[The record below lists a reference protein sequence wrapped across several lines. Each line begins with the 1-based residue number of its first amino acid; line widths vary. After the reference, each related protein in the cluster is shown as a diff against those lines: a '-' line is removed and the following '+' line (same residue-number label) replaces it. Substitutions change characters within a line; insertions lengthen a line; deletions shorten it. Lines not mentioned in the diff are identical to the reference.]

1 MKRRNNSKS
10 IMQQGGL
17 MIEALAMLGLIAVVT
32 PTMYKKSAERT
43 MEVEDINSATTI
55 RTIMNAAN
63 DYVGA
68 NYSTIIS
75 DMNKAEGDANKY
87 RPITRAQIEPYLPYG
102 FNMNK
107 ALYNY
112 DFPELAIAKNDNNLT
127 TFALFPAKA
136 DADTGIGQ
144 ERTSRIASLVG
155 SSGGYVT
162 ESGKAR
168 GIGGIW
174 RLEGDAFN
182 KVFPTSGSGAS
193 TYSIVTA
200 SADTINAATGN
211 EIDMDKY
218 LQRGR
223 DDPND
228 TSTLWKNT
236 MRTDLYMGVNKSD
249 DDVYKNDAPNNVQ
262 DKLYSIRN
270 IKSLIVGAE
279 KTGLDETGNEAGG
292 YGLYIEG
299 SNAGGLTGNPNAFI
313 RGSVRAAQ
321 EQFYVTDTKLSYG
334 KFDDTNFNF
343 QIDKETGN
351 TSSKG
356 ALVNEKNLDLAN
368 KVTTTGENAVQG
380 WDSIKIGAL
389 SNNKHIIEAQPK
401 DGAHVGK
408 VNLLSDDILS
418 ASGYAGDNKADND
431 RIVMLNSGY
440 KKLSDSS
447 DVPTLSYNTS
457 PTFPMRVGA
466 NAKFEGLVAA
476 GQLDTQKIRAASLSV
491 GSEKIDDA
499 NKWMTVD
506 KNGVIIEN
514 PDNGGTGTYAVF
526 NKDNIFLR
534 IDTEKQTLDGDYKD
548 SDHPSQLNLR
558 NSKRIIGTK
567 NFNYSVAEL
576 FGNHTDV
583 RGYEQLKLSGGGV
596 ILQADR
602 EIKYTGKGTEDAFK
616 DKVDQNTLLLRNNN
630 MQMKMSSVSGKNAD
644 GNALNGAE
652 TVFSPRNSANKNNT
666 RAVFSQMHVDLAGSN
681 LKVLNYNDAPVFS
694 VKGSAGGEESLFDKN
709 YSDNYIK
716 SSKATKEYEGGNYD
730 VAMHGNVIIAPSSS
744 NGADAY
750 ANVSIGKLNK
760 KAGINIVSSPYSKT
774 GNEITTNM
782 GGTYN
787 ANSTNIVMIDQNGTD
802 TYGSNAYSHSG
813 SDMVTD
819 PGTVYIRKGYV
830 EVNGD
835 RSVDRSTASSNDAF
849 KGNGVLVASRLVAN
863 NPVNDKTGDGYQFP
877 QIIKEKEL
885 TDHGISTSGRYDTYM
900 VNPAYTSV
908 MHDIKLTTRGGARL
922 SDVLPDFINKGI
934 YVVNNTVSENV
945 EKINTEKDG
954 YESIAQKLQ
963 NANDDST
970 AGLGAANAWA
980 SPLLGAVPAP
990 QCPPGYGRVITLNPS
1005 AFQMA
1010 QAGSLH
1016 SDGRSTSGGT
1026 YYVAPYAPSTKQAQ
1040 PSGEPT
1046 YEIVNVEGSISGV
1059 NGANFVNGKTQKY
1072 VLASKLNTG
1081 GDANNDSQPAMP
1093 LVFQQSTWL
1102 KSMVKEIY
1110 SGSYVQ
1116 GWVAIMGF
1124 LYPSAQYSAFT
1135 GNIANAESA
1144 DKDKNVYW
1152 NLFPVARGTLE
1163 GYATVYCYFDRTNM
1177 FNNDKKGIG
1186 YTGDW
1191 EKYIDSYTYMQTMR
1205 YVPSDY
1211 KKASPSA
1218 SYLKRL
1224 NDPNMKYNE
1233 VW

>member
-1 MKRRNNSKS
+1 MKRRNNKKT

-136 DADTGIGQ
+136 NADNGIGQ

-155 SSGGYVT
+155 ASGGYVT

-174 RLEGDAFN
+174 KLEGDAFN
-182 KVFPTSGSGAS
+182 KVFPTSGSGANE
-193 TYSIVTA
+193 YSIVTA

-223 DDPND
+223 DDPDD

-236 MRTDLYMGVNKSD
+236 MRTDLYMGINKSD
-249 DDVYKNDAPNNVQ
+249 DDVYKNEAPNKVQ
-262 DKLYSIRN
+262 EKLYSIRN

-279 KTGLDETGNEAGG
+279 KAPDENNPDTPSR

-299 SNAGGLTGNPNAFI
+299 AGGNATDALITGALK
-313 RGSVRAAQ
+313 AAH
-321 EQFYVTDTKLSYG
+321 ENFYVNDTKLGYG
-334 KFDDTNFNF
+334 TLVDDNFRF
-343 QIDKETGN
+343 EIDKDTGD
-351 TSSKG
+351 TSTKG

-368 KVTTTGENAVQG
+368 TYSETAGAG

-389 SNNKHIIEAQPK
+389 SNGKHIIEAQPK

-440 KKLSDSS
+440 KQLENGGT
-447 DVPTLSYNTS
+447 VPTLSYNTE
-457 PTFPMRVGA
+457 PTFPLRVGA

-491 GSEKIDDA
+491 GSEHIDDA
-499 NKWMTVD
+499 NKWMNVD
-506 KNGVIIEN
+506 KDGVIIRN
-514 PDNGGTGTYAVF
+514 PEGSWDEPTGSGTQAVF

-534 IDTEKQTLDGDYKD
+534 LDDEDQGFMSDTA
-548 SDHPSQLNLR
+548 HPMQLNLR
-558 NSKRIIGTK
+558 RKHGSKNYVTELYG
-567 NFNYSVAEL
+567 FN
-576 FGNHTDV
+576 TDI
-583 RGYEQLKLSGGGV
+583 RGRDQMNVSGGGV
-596 ILQADR
+596 ILQATNKMPSYWD
-602 EIKYTGKGTEDAFK
+602 EPEKENQMLK
-616 DKVDQNTLLLRNNN
+616 DTVDKNTLLLRNDD
-630 MQMKMSSVSGKNAD
+630 MQMKVSSVSGNDAK
-644 GNALNGAE
+644 GNALTGAE
-652 TVFSPRNSANKNNT
+652 TVFSARNSANEKNT
-666 RAVFSQMHVDLAGSN
+666 RTVFNRMHVDLAGSN
-681 LKVLNYNDAPVFS
+681 LKVLNTANVPVFS
-694 VKGSAGGEESLFDKN
+694 VKGNSNEEALFDKN
-709 YSDNYIK
+709 YNDDYIK
-716 SSKATKEYEGGNYD
+716 SNQATADYEGGSYD
-730 VAMHGNVIIAPSSS
+730 VAMHGNVIIVPASSTS
-744 NGADAY
+744 DSY

-760 KAGINIVSSPYSKT
+760 KAGINIISSPYVKD
-774 GNEITTNM
+774 NTTM
-782 GGTYN
+782 GTTMSGTFTDK
-787 ANSTNIVMIDQNGTD
+787 STNIVMIDQNGSD
-802 TYGSNAYSHSG
+802 TYGSNVYAHTG
-813 SDMVTD
+813 DDKVID

-830 EVNGD
+830 EVNSD
-835 RSVDRSTASSNDAF
+835 RSVNRSTTSTNGAF
-849 KGNGVLVASRLVAN
+849 DGNGVIVASRLVAN
-863 NPVNDKTGDGYQFP
+863 NPVNDSTGDGYKVP
-877 QIIKEKEL
+877 QLLTNKEYNMYNNGLER
-885 TDHGISTSGRYDTYM
+885 DSDISGNYDTYM

-934 YVVNNTVSENV
+934 YVVNNTILESEVKSLGDIKTYSDVTGKGSSEADVN
-945 EKINTEKDG
+945 
-954 YESIAQKLQ
+954 
-963 NANDDST
+963 
-970 AGLGAANAWA
+970 LGAEDAWA

-990 QCPPGYGRVITLNPS
+990 QCPPGYGRVITLNP
-1005 AFQMA
+1005 AGFQVA

-1016 SDGRSTSGGT
+1016 VSNAKYDSG
-1026 YYVAPYAPSTKQAQ
+1026 YYVAPYTPSTEQAK
-1040 PSGEPT
+1040 PDSEPT
-1046 YEIVNVEGSISGV
+1046 YELAEIEGTVSGSGV
-1059 NGANFVNGKTQKY
+1059 SVTGKTQKY
-1072 VLASKLNTG
+1072 VLTASSSETKS
-1081 GDANNDSQPAMP
+1081 SQLATP

-1102 KSMVKEIY
+1102 KSMVQMLCVDRNKCNPKDKENL
-1110 SGSYVQ
+1110 SYVQ
-1116 GWVAIMGF
+1116 GWAAIMGF
-1124 LYPSAQYSAFT
+1124 LYPGAQYQGFIDNTSK
-1135 GNIANAESA
+1135 NVL
-1144 DKDKNVYW
+1144 KDSEKDVYW

-1177 FNNDKKGIG
+1177 YGG
-1186 YTGDW
+1186 YDTS
-1191 EKYIDSYTYMQTMR
+1191 EMSKYIDSYTYMKDMSNIPT
-1205 YVPSDY
+1205 YYNKS
-1211 KKASPSA
+1211 KSTNTG
-1218 SYLKRL
+1218 RL
-1224 NDPNMKYNE
+1224 NDPNLKYNE

>member
-127 TFALFPAKA
+127 TFALFPAKSG
-136 DADTGIGQ
+136 ADTGIGQ

-155 SSGGYVT
+155 ASGGYVT

-182 KVFPTSGSGAS
+182 KVFPTSGSGAN

-249 DDVYKNDAPNNVQ
+249 DDVYKNDAPNKVQ

-279 KTGLDETGNEAGG
+279 KTGLDETGNEVGG

-351 TSSKG
+351 TISKG

-596 ILQADR
+596 ILQADK

-644 GNALNGAE
+644 GNAIKGAE
-652 TVFSPRNSANKNNT
+652 TVFSPRNSANKSNT

-877 QIIKEKEL
+877 QIIKETEL

-945 EKINTEKDG
+945 EKIDTKKDG

-970 AGLGAANAWA
+970 AGLGAADAWA

-1016 SDGRSTSGGT
+1016 SDGRSTSGDT

-1135 GNIANAESA
+1135 GNIASAEKA
-1144 DKDKNVYW
+1144 DENVYW

-1177 FNNDKKGIG
+1177 FNDDKKDIG

-1191 EKYIDSYTYMQTMR
+1191 KKYIDSYTYMQTMR

-1218 SYLKRL
+1218 SYIKRL

>member
-136 DADTGIGQ
+136 GADTGIGQ

-155 SSGGYVT
+155 ASGGYVT
-162 ESGKAR
+162 ENGKAR

-182 KVFPTSGSGAS
+182 KVFPTSGSGAN

-249 DDVYKNDAPNNVQ
+249 DDVYKNDAPNKVQ

-279 KTGLDETGNEAGG
+279 RTGLDETGNEAGG

-351 TSSKG
+351 TISKG

-514 PDNGGTGTYAVF
+514 PDNDGTGTYAVF
-526 NKDNIFLR
+526 DKDNIFLR
-534 IDTEKQTLDGDYKD
+534 IDNVKQTLDGDYKD

-558 NSKRIIGTK
+558 NNKRIKGTK
-567 NFNYSVAEL
+567 NSDYSVAEL
-576 FGNHTDV
+576 FSNHTDV

-596 ILQADR
+596 ILQADK
-602 EIKYTGKGTEDAFK
+602 EIKYTGQGTEDAFK

-652 TVFSPRNSANKNNT
+652 TVFSPRNSANKSNT

-716 SSKATKEYEGGNYD
+716 SSTATTEYEGGNYD

-774 GNEITTNM
+774 GNTITTNM

-802 TYGSNAYSHSG
+802 RYGSNAYSHSG

-830 EVNGD
+830 EVNGE

-863 NPVNDKTGDGYQFP
+863 NPVNDKTGDGYQVP
-877 QIIKEKEL
+877 QLLTNTEYNMYNRGEKSN
-885 TDHGISTSGRYDTYM
+885 DANHDISGNYDTYM

-934 YVVNNTVSENV
+934 YVVNNTVLENAV
-945 EKINTEKDG
+945 IDTDTQDYDKISTELKAKNKDTT
-954 YESIAQKLQ
+954 
-963 NANDDST
+963 ANM
-970 AGLGAANAWA
+970 GAADAWA
-980 SPLLGAVPAP
+980 SPYLGAVPAP

-1081 GDANNDSQPAMP
+1081 GDDNNDSQPAMP

-1102 KSMVKEIY
+1102 KSMVKEIS

-1135 GNIANAESA
+1135 GNIASA
-1144 DKDKNVYW
+1144 KKADENVYW

-1177 FNNDKKGIG
+1177 FGGYNNKMN
-1186 YTGDW
+1186 
-1191 EKYIDSYTYMQTMR
+1191 KYIDSYKYMKDMSNLPTYYNKMR
-1205 YVPSDY
+1205 STNTD
-1211 KKASPSA
+1211 
-1218 SYLKRL
+1218 RL